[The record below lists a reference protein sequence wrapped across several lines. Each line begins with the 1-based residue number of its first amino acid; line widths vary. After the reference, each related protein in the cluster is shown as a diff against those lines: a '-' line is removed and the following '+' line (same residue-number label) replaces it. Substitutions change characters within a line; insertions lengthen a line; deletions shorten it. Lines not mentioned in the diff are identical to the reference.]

1 MIEVT
6 TQPVFD
12 RLAALREALRAVQ
25 TPDAGRALYQ
35 CDRLE
40 QAVRHWHAEAIRFAA
55 YTINHIVDAQP
66 EQFGSA
72 VNGIRQRIHELR
84 GALADA
90 GHTF

>member
-1 MIEVT
+1 MTDVT

-12 RLAALREALRAVQ
+12 RLAALREALRAVH
-25 TPDAGRALYQ
+25 TPDAERAIYQ

-40 QAVRHWHAEAIRFAA
+40 QALRHWHAEAIRFAA
-55 YTINHIVDAQP
+55 FTINRIVEMQP
-66 EQFGSA
+66 EQLGGA
-72 VNGIRQRIHELR
+72 RDDIRQRIHELR